1 MAKRKLTMNK
11 RPEQS
16 KNSNDSSCLK
26 TLLLFPFLLIK
37 GFYDSVREG
46 LSSETP
52 EENAGCGCIITLLI
66 IGLVFCF
73 FIAYNRYQKIDD
85 KYNKDIINIE
95 QLDKYIKKAQ

>member
-37 GFYDSVREG
+37 WFYENVLEG
-46 LSSETP
+46 LSSDTP
-52 EENAGCGCIITLLI
+52 ENNSGCGCLIILLLI
-66 IGLVFCF
+66 G
-73 FIAYNRYQKIDD
+73 FIICYYHLLN
-85 KYNKDIINIE
+85 
-95 QLDKYIKKAQ
+95 

>member
-16 KNSNDSSCLK
+16 KKSNDSSCLK

-37 GFYDSVREG
+37 GLYDSVREG

-52 EENAGCGCIITLLI
+52 ENNSGCGCLIILLI
-66 IGLVFCF
+66 IGFCYCYF
-73 FIAYNRYQKIDD
+73 G
-85 KYNKDIINIE
+85 IILNH
-95 QLDKYIKKAQ
+95 

>member
-11 RPEQS
+11 RPERS
-16 KNSNDSSCLK
+16 KNSDDSSW
-26 TLLLFPFLLIK
+26 LIK
-37 GFYDSVREG
+37 DLYDSFREG
-46 LSSETP
+46 LSSDTP

-85 KYNKDIINIE
+85 KYNKDKINIE